1 MSKFI
6 IEVRTSGF
14 SKAHQ
19 DFNKLNKSAKDYDNT
34 AGKIRGS
41 TSGMRRQIG
50 ALRNSLLLATFAF
63 AGIAKGLSSFVRA
76 SSGFQ
81 DVKTRL
87 TGMFGSVEEAT
98 EAFNVFNQIAAT
110 TPFMLEDVVNAGAQL
125 EAFGVDSKATLK
137 SVTDLAAYMGSTAV
151 EAANALGRAFAGGA
165 GQADILRNKGILQL
179 VKDSQGIE
187 DLTKLTLPQF
197 RQALISSMFDPAGKI
212 AGSADRMSDTWTG
225 AVSNMNDSISRF
237 QALIG
242 DAMLP
247 SLMDVVKAT
256 EKFFRSIDLQTLAQ
270 FATSV
275 GVATTALVLY
285 QARAIGAAVVTAAL
299 SLNWKKFIGAL
310 AVGGIAFATDKLLQ
324 MTDAFNGLAKKV
336 QHNTTS
342 QQGLNQAT
350 QQYINKLGMVTS
362 MIGVSSDIMEKIRD
376 INKET
381 FLLKLQNNNADEV
394 RIKLVQSV
402 FEAEKTLSDALKD
415 KISINSEAAEQGNFL
430 VTVNEKLTESEQ
442 LELDKIEELVEARKI
457 SILQAEEEKDTI
469 ESNIKARE
477 DKLALMEA
485 EQQAVSAIA
494 DANKAIFAD
503 NLEFQL
509 FMIKTQADKYL
520 DMKMDEVA
528 VDAWAE
534 QQKLDIVQ
542 AHLEKRDAVY
552 NAFMSGYDTFVN
564 SLTDMEM
571 TGKDRREKIW
581 EASKASF
588 VQFLGDLVKEE
599 IKQNAVRSTIAKV
612 GQAETILSAGIVG
625 AALAAEYA
633 VAASLAATASWGL
646 AAETGLAAIGSSVLA
661 TQAMAAFAEG
671 GDFVTSGP
679 QMILVGDNPGGKEH
693 VRISPLSSPPGPNAP
708 SSGNITVNISAPLVD
723 ETVIDHIIPAIQK
736 AQRMNLA

>member
-1 MSKFI
+1 
-6 IEVRTSGF
+6 
-14 SKAHQ
+14 
-19 DFNKLNKSAKDYDNT
+19 
-34 AGKIRGS
+34 
-41 TSGMRRQIG
+41 
-50 ALRNSLLLATFAF
+50 
-63 AGIAKGLSSFVRA
+63 
-76 SSGFQ
+76 
-81 DVKTRL
+81 
-87 TGMFGSVEEAT
+87 
-98 EAFNVFNQIAAT
+98 
-110 TPFMLEDVVNAGAQL
+110 
-125 EAFGVDSKATLK
+125 
-137 SVTDLAAYMGSTAV
+137 
-151 EAANALGRAFAGGA
+151 
-165 GQADILRNKGILQL
+165 
-179 VKDSQGIE
+179 
-187 DLTKLTLPQF
+187 
-197 RQALISSMFDPAGKI
+197 
-212 AGSADRMSDTWTG
+212 
-225 AVSNMNDSISRF
+225 
-237 QALIG
+237 
-242 DAMLP
+242 
-247 SLMDVVKAT
+247 
-256 EKFFRSIDLQTLAQ
+256 
-270 FATSV
+270 
-275 GVATTALVLY
+275 
-285 QARAIGAAVVTAAL
+285 
-299 SLNWKKFIGAL
+299 
-310 AVGGIAFATDKLLQ
+310 

-457 SILQAEEEKDTI
+457 SIIQAEEEKDTI
-469 ESNIKARE
+469 ESNIEARK

-494 DANKAIFAD
+494 DANKVIFAD

-520 DMKMDEVA
+520 AMKMDEVA

-571 TGKDRREKIW
+571 TGKERREKIW

-588 VQFLGDLVKEE
+588 VQFLGDLVKEQ
-599 IKQNAVRSTIAKV
+599 IKQNAIRATITKV
-612 GQAETILSAGIVG
+612 GQAETIVSAGIVG
-625 AALAAEYA
+625 AAVAAEYA

-646 AAETGLAAIGSSVLA
+646 AAETGLLAIGSSVAA
-661 TQAMAAFAEG
+661 TKAMAAFAEG